1 MRRYTMP
8 FKGITI
14 GIPKE
19 IMPGERRGAAIPPT
33 VRQFTAGGARVLV
46 ETGAGIGS
54 YLDDRDYQEAGAG
67 IATTPGEIYSNANL
81 ILKVKE
87 PLYNGQLQVHEAEQ
101 LTEESTLICFL
112 HPANP
117 ANHQTIRIL
126 ARRRVSSFT
135 LDGIPRISR
144 AQQMDSLTSMSTIA
158 GYKAVILGAFHL
170 PRFIPMMPTAFGVIQ
185 PAEILVVGVGV
196 AGLQAIAT
204 AKRLGAK
211 VKALDI
217 RPEAN
222 EQAKSLGATVVPFDV
237 PPRLALGKGGYALRL
252 PEEWYLKEREALLPA
267 VKNADILILTALI
280 PGEEAPLLIDEH
292 MVKQMK
298 PGAVIVDIAVDQGGN
313 CTLTHPGEEHSL
325 HGVHII
331 GLLNVPATLA
341 SDATWMFAQNARH
354 FLQYIIKDGEID
366 YDPTDEIIAKS
377 LVTRDGQIVHRG
389 TLLAMEQ
396 RKG

>member
-1 MRRYTMP
+1 MSFT
-8 FKGITI
+8 GITI

-19 IMPGERRGAAIPPT
+19 IMPGETRVGATPQT
-33 VRQFTAGGARVLV
+33 VGYFIEAGANVLL
-46 ETGAGIGS
+46 ETGAGEKS
-54 YLDDRDYQEAGAG
+54 YLDDRQYREVGAQILTSAGD
-67 IATTPGEIYSNANL
+67 IYCNSNL
-81 ILKVKE
+81 VLKVKE
-87 PLYNGQLQVHEAEQ
+87 PLYNEEQGAHEAELLSEQ
-101 LTEESTLICFL
+101 ATLVCFL

-117 ANHQTIRIL
+117 LNHPTVNTL
-126 ARRRVSSFT
+126 ARRGITSFT

-144 AQQMDSLTSMSTIA
+144 AQQMDTLTSMSTIA
-158 GYKAVILGAFHL
+158 GYRAVILGAYHL

-185 PAEILVVGVGV
+185 PAEVLVVGVGV

-222 EQAKSLGATVVPFDV
+222 EQAKSLGAEVIPFDL
-237 PPRLALGKGGYALRL
+237 PPELALGEGGYALRL
-252 PEEWYLKEREALLPA
+252 PEEWYVKERAALLP
-267 VKNADILILTALI
+267 VLENIDMLILTALI
-280 PGEEAPLLIDEH
+280 PGEEAPLLVDEN
-292 MVKQMK
+292 MVRRMKQ
-298 PGAVIVDIAVDQGGN
+298 GAVIVDIAVDQGGN
-313 CTLTHPGEEHSL
+313 CSLTHPGEEYYFN
-325 HGVHII
+325 GTYII
-331 GLLNVPATLA
+331 GVQNIPAGLA